1 MYSGKESLDKKSY
14 EWVDAEKVPPEVEVV
29 NLFVEYVPFVE
40 EENHRLDRI
49 WSGLEPGVLEDRPEK
64 SNGLLQPVHRRV
76 FDQSQVV
83 LGQRGDEDD

>member
-40 EENHRLDRI
+40 EENH
-49 WSGLEPGVLEDRPEK
+49 
-64 SNGLLQPVHRRV
+64 
-76 FDQSQVV
+76 
-83 LGQRGDEDD
+83 